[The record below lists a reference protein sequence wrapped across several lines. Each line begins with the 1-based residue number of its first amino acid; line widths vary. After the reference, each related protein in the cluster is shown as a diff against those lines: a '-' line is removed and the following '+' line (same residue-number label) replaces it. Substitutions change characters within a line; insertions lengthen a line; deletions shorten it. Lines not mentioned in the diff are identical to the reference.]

1 MGNLGKKLL
10 KKTEVKE
17 EEEEK
22 DEEHDEGKD
31 DKKRN
36 EVRKDFKLKFEK
48 KIAKYIPPKIIFKGD
63 VSKRSLLTKKVF
75 AAKYG
80 ASHIILFK
88 KYIVLTEE
96 SVLYFYNK
104 IFKPIFS
111 KNFLEDAEKEQEI
124 LSLNAIDNQTIV
136 IVATDKVRIV
146 NFYEKKPNQ
155 ITYELIQEIKETEF
169 YAINEK
175 LSNGYLLL
183 GGMDRKYA
191 FYELKNKNSEF
202 SSNNKY
208 KLVSKIELVHNV
220 YDDDFPGV
228 EDLNNGRL
236 FSWLND
242 DDNIKIIEYFPK
254 QRIIKSMNGYGLH
267 NAGLIC
273 DKYLLLMGLTY
284 PIYKSWLMDT
294 ETLDIVKEWITPQN
308 DSFNCSLGLNKF
320 IYSSTFRIACDEFIV
335 EKGEFIRKNLYETYF
350 KEDKSEDWRN
360 RFGVRLFLDENTFV
374 GIDFDGIIKV
384 FYCGKN

>member
-1 MGNLGKKLL
+1 MGNLGKKFL
-10 KKTEVKE
+10 KKTEV

-22 DEEHDEGKD
+22 DEGND

-36 EVRKDFKLKFEK
+36 QVRKEFELKFEK
-48 KIAKYIPPKIIFKGD
+48 KIAKYIPPKILFKGD

-75 AAKYG
+75 AAEYG
-80 ASHIILFK
+80 ASNLILFK

-111 KNFLEDAEKEQEI
+111 KNFLEDAEKKHEI

-136 IVATDKVRIV
+136 IAATDKVRIV
-146 NFYEKKPNQ
+146 NFYEKKPSQ
-155 ITYELIQEIKETEF
+155 ITYEIIQEIKGTLF
-169 YAINEK
+169 YAVNVK

-191 FYELKNKNSEF
+191 FYELKNKNSKV

-220 YDDDFPGV
+220 YDDDSPGV

-242 DDNIKIIEYFPK
+242 DDNIKVIEYFPK

-267 NAGLIC
+267 DAGLIC

-284 PIYKSWLMDT
+284 PIYISWLMDT

-308 DSFNCSLGLNKF
+308 DSFNCSIGLNKF
-320 IYSSTFRIACDEFIV
+320 IYSSTSRIACDEFIV
-335 EKGEFIRKNLYETYF
+335 KNGEFIRKNLYEAYF
-350 KEDKSEDWRN
+350 REDKSEDWRN
-360 RFGVRLFLDENTFV
+360 RFGVYLVLDENTFV
-374 GIDFDGIIKV
+374 GIDFNGIIQI
-384 FYCGKN
+384 FYCGKD

>member
-1 MGNLGKKLL
+1 MGNLGKKFL
-10 KKTEVKE
+10 KKTEV

-22 DEEHDEGKD
+22 DEGND

-36 EVRKDFKLKFEK
+36 QVRKEFELKFEK
-48 KIAKYIPPKIIFKGD
+48 KIAKYIPPKILFKGD

-75 AAKYG
+75 AAEYG
-80 ASHIILFK
+80 ASNLILFK

-111 KNFLEDAEKEQEI
+111 KNFLEDAEKKHEI

-136 IVATDKVRIV
+136 IAATDKVRIV
-146 NFYEKKPNQ
+146 NFYEKKPSQ
-155 ITYELIQEIKETEF
+155 ITYEIIQEIKGTLF
-169 YAINEK
+169 YAVNVK

-191 FYELKNKNSEF
+191 FYELKNKNSKV

-220 YDDDFPGV
+220 YDDDSPGV

-242 DDNIKIIEYFPK
+242 DDNIKVIEYFPK

-267 NAGLIC
+267 DAGLIC

-308 DSFNCSLGLNKF
+308 DSFNCSIGLNKF
-320 IYSSTFRIACDEFIV
+320 IYSSTSRIACDEFIV
-335 EKGEFIRKNLYETYF
+335 KNGEFIRKNLYEAYF
-350 KEDKSEDWRN
+350 REDKSEDWRN
-360 RFGVRLFLDENTFV
+360 RFGVYLVLDENTFV
-374 GIDFDGIIKV
+374 GIDFNGIIQI
-384 FYCGKN
+384 FYCGKD

>member
-1 MGNLGKKLL
+1 MGNLGKKFL
-10 KKTEVKE
+10 KKTEV

-22 DEEHDEGKD
+22 DEGND

-36 EVRKDFKLKFEK
+36 QVRKEFELKFEK
-48 KIAKYIPPKIIFKGD
+48 KIAKYIPPKILFKGD

-75 AAKYG
+75 AAEYG
-80 ASHIILFK
+80 ASNLILFK

-111 KNFLEDAEKEQEI
+111 KNFLEDAEKKHEI

-136 IVATDKVRIV
+136 IAATDKVRIV
-146 NFYEKKPNQ
+146 NFYEKKPSQ
-155 ITYELIQEIKETEF
+155 ITYEIIQEIKGTLF
-169 YAINEK
+169 YAVNEK

-191 FYELKNKNSEF
+191 FYELKNKNSKV

-220 YDDDFPGV
+220 YDDDSPGV

-242 DDNIKIIEYFPK
+242 DDNIKVIEYFPK

-267 NAGLIC
+267 DAGLIC

-308 DSFNCSLGLNKF
+308 DSFNCSIGLNKF
-320 IYSSTFRIACDEFIV
+320 IYSSTSRIACDEFIV
-335 EKGEFIRKNLYETYF
+335 KNGEFIRKNLYEAYF
-350 KEDKSEDWRN
+350 REDKSEDWRN
-360 RFGVRLFLDENTFV
+360 RFGVYLVLDENTFV
-374 GIDFDGIIKV
+374 GIDFNGIIQI
-384 FYCGKN
+384 FYCGKD